1 MAYRSVVY
9 GEERWRLLRELR
21 SKALRLM
28 EPLVQHG
35 FRPIVYGSIARG
47 DVRPGSDIDIF
58 IPYPVASTIL
68 ELHLKEQ
75 PARRLLVQAT
85 PSYIPKAYLVI
96 DEATSVSFPL
106 AKMRGEELEF
116 YRLAGQVGY
125 EELRED
131 VRVPGMSKELVLIVP
146 TREGHMEIPVERNLE
161 EAAKILGVNPTT
173 LRNRV
178 RVLKRRR
185 EVGRTGVY
193 REVEIPPDKTVEEV
207 FQELV
212 ARDPALRRRLKT
224 IGE

>member
-1 MAYRSVVY
+1 MTYRSVAY
-9 GEERWRLLRELR
+9 DEGRWRLLRELR
-21 SKALRLM
+21 SRALRIM
-28 EPLVQHG
+28 EPLVRHG

-47 DVRPGSDIDIF
+47 DVKPGSDIDIF
-58 IPYPVASTIL
+58 IPYPVASVIL
-68 ELHLKEQ
+68 ELHLSEQ
-75 PARRLLVQAT
+75 PLRRVLVQAT
-85 PSYIPKAYLVI
+85 PSYIPKAYLII
-96 DEATSVSFPL
+96 DDATSVSFPL

-116 YRLAGQVGY
+116 YRLAGLLGY
-125 EELRED
+125 EELRKD
-131 VRVPGMSKELVLIVP
+131 ARVPGMSKELRLIVP
-146 TREGHMEIPVERNLE
+146 TPEGHVEIPVERNLE

-178 RVLKRRR
+178 RILRRRR

-193 REVEIPPDKTVEEV
+193 REVEIPSDKTVEEV